1 MSSVAPAIGRLF
13 SFVAGTEGAWRA
25 EQIHCMAGASLSAA
39 PRVSVVPGPVVQLP
53 PGAAWS
59 LRGMASNER
68 YVERAEKAAV
78 TRKQAGLGR
87 ESSTCAALI
96 PLRKNAPWWALT
108 QDERRDLFEAQ
119 SHHIEIGIKYLPAV
133 ARPLHHC
140 RDLGPDEPFDFL
152 TWFEYAPGDADA
164 FAEMLLAL
172 RASPEWAYVER
183 EADIR
188 LVRHQA

>member
-1 MSSVAPAIGRLF
+1 MSSVAPAIARLF
-13 SFVAGTEGAWRA
+13 SFVADTEGAWRV
-25 EQIHCMAGASLSAA
+25 EHIHGMAGASLSAA

-59 LRGMASNER
+59 LRGLARNER
-68 YVERAEKAAV
+68 YFERAENAAV
-78 TRKQAGLGR
+78 TSKQAGLGR

-96 PLRKNAPWWALT
+96 PLRKN
-108 QDERRDLFEAQ
+108 
-119 SHHIEIGIKYLPAV
+119 
-133 ARPLHHC
+133 
-140 RDLGPDEPFDFL
+140 
-152 TWFEYAPGDADA
+152 APGDADA

-188 LVRHQA
+188 LVRPIHTIPNHNPATVKG